1 MAAAA
6 AMGGVRRVRAWSLFD
21 VAVEDERAPRMP
33 TGDVIK
39 RGQLEKRAM
48 SQGSSGKRQ
57 GFT

>member
-1 MAAAA
+1 MAAAVA
-6 AMGGVRRVRAWSLFD
+6 QRALRVRTWLREPC
-21 VAVEDERAPRMP
+21 AVEDERAPRMP